1 MLLGGGGL
9 LLVAPTLLYRKFCR
23 AKNLPGCEENED
35 VPEELDTIGKL
46 SWRYL
51 GVMCTGLAFVTAH
64 STDDFADKK
73 AVVRALEGHAA
84 LYGACGVL
92 SASCLRAD
100 KKVCPRPLNIVDAAC
115 GIIMAGLC
123 AAAANSGCPCEP
135 EPALAGDAAGEDTK
149 KKSS

>member
-1 MLLGGGGL
+1 MGKREGREDLLGISRGMKLRGG
-9 LLVAPTLLYRKFCR
+9 
-23 AKNLPGCEENED
+23 D
-35 VPEELDTIGKL
+35 LDTIGKL